1 MFATPDFTERH
12 EQKLRADL
20 PSIYARLLAIVDQM
34 PILVWTTDNQMRCT
48 AAMGGAGLPAG
59 IKAQDL
65 LGKTVRRI
73 LRSDTTAADLSVMGH
88 RRALRGTLARYRLD
102 FGGRVFEASV
112 APLSGADREIIG
124 TVGAALDVTER
135 HEAEQRA
142 ARSQRLLQAVMD
154 KGWEG
159 LVLNDRDGRVMY
171 SNSAALKILGVKE
184 DQLIGRDAGNF
195 VDPRDLPLAENFR
208 DELRKSAGRTLTV
221 EVRLQN
227 PKNHGRW
234 IEYTATNLLDDPNV
248 GAVVGKFRDITAR
261 KEAQAKIA
269 DLSQRMIRLQQ
280 EEERRI
286 ARELHDSTSQ
296 CLTALLLNLASIKES
311 PDLRRRSRV
320 RLLESLQLARQ
331 TASEIRTASYLLHPP
346 TLEEFG
352 VIAALEEYV
361 RGFCERSGIRVR
373 FRRPKHDLERL
384 TSEAEMA
391 LFRIVQEGL
400 SNVHRH
406 SSSKQAEVTVLSR
419 AGGLRIEINDRGRG
433 MPKSLLKSLNGQTRV
448 AGAGVGLNGIRERV
462 RQLEGKLEV
471 RDRRPG
477 TGITIDIPLAQNLFH
492 SVFAAGKKNVFA
504 FPKGKTPS

>member
-1 MFATPDFTERH
+1 MFATPEFGERH
-12 EQKLRADL
+12 EQRLRAHF
-20 PSIYARLLAIVDQM
+20 PSTYARLLAIVDQM
-34 PILVWTTDNQMRCT
+34 PILVWTTDNKMRCT

-59 IKAQDL
+59 TKAQDL

-73 LRSDTTAADLSVMGH
+73 LRSDSAAADLSVMGH
-88 RRALRGTLARYRLD
+88 RRALRGILARYRVD

-112 APLSGADREIIG
+112 APLFGVDKQIVG

-142 ARSQRLLQAVMD
+142 ARSQRLFQAVME

-171 SNSAALKILGVKE
+171 CNTAALKILGMKKE
-184 DQLIGRDAGNF
+184 DQLIGKSAAD
-195 VDPRDLPLAENFR
+195 VIDPRDLALAENFR
-208 DELRKSAGRTLTV
+208 DELRKSPGRTLTL

-227 PKNHGRW
+227 PAKSVRW

-261 KEAQAKIA
+261 KEAQTKIA
-269 DLSQRMIRLQQ
+269 ELSQRMIRLQQ

-296 CLTALLLNLASIKES
+296 CLTALLLNLAAIKES
-311 PDLRRRSRV
+311 PDLRSKSRM

-352 VIAALEEYV
+352 IIAALEEYV
-361 RGFCERSGIRVR
+361 RGFCERSGIEVR
-373 FRRPKHDLERL
+373 FRRPQRELRRL

-406 SSSKQAEVTVLSR
+406 SSSKQAEVTVLNR
-419 AGGLRIEINDRGRG
+419 ADGLRIEINDRGRG
-433 MPKSLLKSLNGQTRV
+433 MPKSLLKSLNGQ
-448 AGAGVGLNGIRERV
+448 AGASGAGVGLNGIRERV
-462 RQLEGKLEV
+462 RQLDGKLEV

-477 TGITIDIPLAQNLFH
+477 TGITIDIPLAQDIFNPIM
-492 SVFAAGKKNVFA
+492 APGQKNVLA
-504 FPKGKTPS
+504 SSKGKA